1 MPIQIQLII
10 SLLLRESVVNPIN
23 FLTSLCDV
31 FGTRSKRLYI
41 FYHAKHITHSQTRR
55 HENPTT
61 KPDTATLHNLAE
73 DVNHFEQQHGMAP
86 HPLQAQLATHL
97 LWQLDFEQPL
107 VHVLHELT
115 DCMVSLVKLQ
125 ELSLFPA
132 DMHYLVQRLKTLQQL
147 HYFFLE
153 CYSSQV
159 LNSQD

>member
-1 MPIQIQLII
+1 MCLAPGVRGFIFSIMP
-10 SLLLRESVVNPIN
+10 N
-23 FLTSLCDV
+23 TSRTPNK
-31 FGTRSKRLYI
+31 G
-41 FYHAKHITHSQTRR
+41 
-55 HENPTT
+55 ENKIPTT
-61 KPDTATLHNLAE
+61 KPGTATLHNLAE

-97 LWQLDFEQPL
+97 LWQLDFEQPF

-125 ELSLFPA
+125 ELSPFPA
-132 DMHYLVQRLKTLQQL
+132 DMYYLVQRLKTLQQL